1 MLIFLLI
8 PMEQKH
14 INSSVI
20 SDFNKSSYEA
30 GFSSILGL
38 NNKSNLSLSCLNRIA
53 PLGFEKKF
61 QLITKIL
68 WSNEINN
75 FKNIKF

>member
-1 MLIFLLI
+1 MLIFFFAY
-8 PMEQKH
+8 PYGTKKH

-53 PLGFEKKF
+53 PLGFEKK
-61 QLITKIL
+61 I
-68 WSNEINN
+68 SINY
-75 FKNIKF
+75 KNTLVK